1 MKTWHST
8 DQQNRPKQ
16 VSEEAIGPLV
26 NSSEIVPQTRLWTE
40 CMQDWVPAGDLML
53 QLSQNKPR
61 AAPTPPLP
69 PGEGSVLGGLG
80 NLLDGDS

>member
-1 MKTWHST
+1 
-8 DQQNRPKQ
+8 
-16 VSEEAIGPLV
+16 
-26 NSSEIVPQTRLWTE
+26 
-40 CMQDWVPAGDLML
+40 MQDWVPAGDLML